1 MRCTCRIK
9 GRKTTRASLK
19 DFDFN
24 NVKMDTLNST
34 LKADVPK
41 DECSTQSDEDGCQI
55 LGEHETQVLEDSE
68 ADLDLHKHYAG
79 CTKNP
84 GHEQFIPVDK
94 FTIQHLPEDRRDE
107 DLVQLIKNTADL
119 TVRVDVK
126 VTSSC
131 RPQYWPNK
139 TRPYPFHKGKKT
151 NLRLGSGI
159 IWNVHM
165 VQDETA
171 ACWCKQCQQSNS
183 PKHVWWEFYVDTATH
198 VVFDDEEA
206 KHTSL
211 TLFYDREGSP
221 EVTVDTVRV
230 DKVDIEYDVC
240 MLKGVTCNRRL
251 GRKLV
256 HIGKDFSESWQ
267 KVCDEYKTSR
277 DDHKLVYIVSH
288 PHGCHKQVS
297 IGRWRK
303 KYVTKDKD
311 GNDLYQFTYT
321 TCTCPG
327 SSGANVQCVG
337 YSVDWPD
344 LVHGGCL
351 RSGLNY
357 SGNCKAF

>member
-19 DFDFN
+19 DFDL
-24 NVKMDTLNST
+24 VMGTLNST
-34 LKADVPK
+34 LKADRRVHGHIQ
-41 DECSTQSDEDGCQI
+41 TNEDGRQI
-55 LGEHETQVLEDSE
+55 LGEHETEVLEESE
-68 ADLDLHKHYAG
+68 AGQDLKKFTG
-79 CTKNP
+79 CKKNP

-94 FTIQHLPEDRRDE
+94 FTIQHLPEKHHDKG
-107 DLVQLIKNTADL
+107 LVQLIKNTADL

-131 RPQYWPNK
+131 RPKYWPNK
-139 TRPYPFHKGKKT
+139 TKPYPFFHKVKTT

-211 TLFYDREGSP
+211 KLFYDREGSP

-256 HIGKDFSESWQ
+256 HIGNDFSESWQ
-267 KVCDEYKTSR
+267 KVCDEYRASR
-277 DDHKLVYIVSH
+277 DVEKLVYIVSH
-288 PHGCHKQVS
+288 PHGCPKQVS
-297 IGRWRK
+297 IGRWKK